1 MGQLRF
7 DAPPYRQGIPFTR
20 EIVGYIGV
28 VLIATGVIAIC
39 HQVVL
44 FTGAEAT
51 V

>member
-7 DAPPYRQGIPFTR
+7 DAPPYRQGIPFTQ

-39 HQVVL
+39 PLNILLDVR
-44 FTGAEAT
+44 TT
-51 V
+51 SR